1 MDATFVSNGPAE
13 PAVPGSA
20 GSAPGAGA
28 GGAPDSNDAV
38 TVALPWLLRFRW
50 AVLAGQLVL
59 VGAGRPLL
67 GLSIPAWVV
76 AIPVLV
82 AASNVAARTLARR
95 LAAATVA
102 AGLLL
107 LDIVLLTALLA
118 ATGGAAN
125 PFTILYLV
133 QIALS
138 ALVLRPRWTWLM
150 AAASVVGFS
159 SLFLFSPRADP
170 HAAHGMAMNLASHL
184 RGMWAAFVLAALA
197 TALFVTLLRRSLD
210 RREREL
216 AGLRDLA
223 LRYDRLATL
232 STFAAGAAHELAT
245 PLGTIALVAAETEV
259 HAASGAN
266 ELVCRDLRTIRS
278 EVERCR
284 VILDDLAGR
293 AGETA
298 GEIVQP
304 TALHELVGDALSRL
318 GSEERRCVRFDGE
331 ASATRNVV
339 LNVPRRALVRALV
352 TLLRN
357 AFDASAAG
365 EPIEVRVTSE
375 AGWASLSVLDRGSG
389 PSRGLAERVGEP
401 FLTTKGEGLGL
412 GLFAAKRLLALL
424 GGELRL
430 AARPGGGAIAELK
443 LPRIALSEGLPK
455 GR

>member
-1 MDATFVSNGPAE
+1 MVSTSISSRPT
-13 PAVPGSA
+13 
-20 GSAPGAGA
+20 AGA
-28 GGAPDSNDAV
+28 GPGSTDSAHRAGSIDAVETNDTV

-50 AVLAGQLVL
+50 AVLAGQLLL
-59 VGAGRPLL
+59 VGAGRPWL

-76 AIPVLV
+76 AIPVGV
-82 AASNVAARTLARR
+82 AASNLAGRALTRR
-95 LAAATVA
+95 FSAATVA

-170 HAAHGMAMNLASHL
+170 HAVHGMAMNMASHL

-245 PLGTIALVAAETEV
+245 PLGTIALVAAETET

-266 ELVCRDLRTIRS
+266 EIVRRDLRTIRS

-298 GEIVQP
+298 GEIVLP
-304 TALHELVGDALSRL
+304 TAPQELVREALDRL
-318 GSEERRCVRFDGE
+318 SAEERRCVRFDGE
-331 ASATRNVV
+331 ATDEIGVV
-339 LNVPRRALVRALV
+339 LNVPRRALVRSLV

-357 AFDASAAG
+357 AFDASVAG
-365 EPIEVRVTSE
+365 GPIEIRVTRE
-375 AGWASLSVLDRGSG
+375 AGWVSLAVLDRGAG
-389 PSRGLAERVGEP
+389 PSRGLFERVGEP

-412 GLFAAKRLLALL
+412 GLFAAKRLLDLL

-430 AARPGGGAIAELK
+430 AARPGGGAFAELR
-443 LPRIALSEGLPK
+443 LPLIAPTEGLPK
-455 GR
+455 RR

>member
-1 MDATFVSNGPAE
+1 MDSTSVPTGPTE
-13 PAVPGSA
+13 RA
-20 GSAPGAGA
+20 GSGSTGGVRPGGT
-28 GGAPDSNDAV
+28 NDPVETNDTA

-50 AVLAGQLVL
+50 AVLAGQLL
-59 VGAGRPLL
+59 FVGTGRPWL

-76 AIPVLV
+76 AIPVVV
-82 AASNVAARTLARR
+82 AASNLAGRALTRR
-95 LAAATVA
+95 FSAATVA

-170 HAAHGMAMNLASHL
+170 HAVHGMAMNMASHL

-223 LRYDRLATL
+223 QRYDRLATL

-245 PLGTIALVAAETEV
+245 PLGSIALVAAETET
-259 HAASGAN
+259 HAARGAS
-266 ELVCRDLRTIRS
+266 EIVRRDLRTIRS

-298 GEIVQP
+298 GEIVLP
-304 TALHELVGDALSRL
+304 TAPQELVRDALDRL
-318 GSEERRCVRFDGE
+318 SAEERRCVRFDGE
-331 ASATRNVV
+331 ATEARGVV

-357 AFDASAAG
+357 AFDASGAE
-365 EPIEVRVTSE
+365 EPIDVRVTSG
-375 AGWASLSVLDRGSG
+375 AGWASVAVLDRGPG

-443 LPRIALSEGLPK
+443 LPLTAPSEGLPK
-455 GR
+455 AR